1 MQAAACLK
9 VWSEGVRE
17 CFTPHPRPLSPARGE
32 GCQVCFTVQKQ
43 SCLSLQFIRDNQCL
57 SVAKKLFEAPFAPPE
72 ESRPSAA
79 ASAASTASTT
89 AANVLKRDRG

>member
-9 VWSEGVRE
+9 VWSEGVWE
-17 CFTPHPRPLSPARGE
+17 CYAPQPRPLSPARGD
-32 GCQVCFTVQKQ
+32 GCHVCFTVQKQ

-79 ASAASTASTT
+79 ASTASTT
-89 AANVLKRDRG
+89 AATAATT

>member
-1 MQAAACLK
+1 VQAAACLK
-9 VWSEGVRE
+9 VWSEGVWE
-17 CFTPHPRPLSPARGE
+17 CYAPQPRPLSPARGD
-32 GCQVCFTVQKQ
+32 GCHVCFTVQKQ

-79 ASAASTASTT
+79 ASTASTT
-89 AANVLKRDRG
+89 AATAATT